1 MKSNLVERGT
11 FLKTDGLELA
21 SFEETTFSL
30 HDLSCSLSFECI
42 RPTFVSVFFSE
53 SPIDFQS
60 IFCLSTKIKAN
71 STIVPNTKSRDDSM
85 KYPK

>member
-11 FLKTDGLELA
+11 FLKIDGLETA
-21 SFEETTFSL
+21 SFEATTFSL
-30 HDLSCSLSFECI
+30 HNLCCSLSFEWI
-42 RPTFVSVFFSE
+42 SPTFVSVFFSE
-53 SPIDFQS
+53 SPMDFQS
-60 IFCLSTKIKAN
+60 FCCLSTKTKAN